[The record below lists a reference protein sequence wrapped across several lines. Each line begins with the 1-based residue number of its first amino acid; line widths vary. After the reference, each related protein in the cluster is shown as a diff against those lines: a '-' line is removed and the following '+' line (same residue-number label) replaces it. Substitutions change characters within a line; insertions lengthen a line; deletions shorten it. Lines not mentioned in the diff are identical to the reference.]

1 MTAVA
6 VVGTGFIGPVHVEAL
21 HRLGIT
27 VKGILGSTV
36 EKSRQA
42 TQQLGLSTVYPDFQ
56 SILADE
62 DVTAVHITTPNN
74 THYEM
79 SLLALRAGKHVIC
92 EKPLAMNTGE
102 TLELVEMARSR
113 PNLVAAVNTTSAY
126 RWSSGAGR
134 RAARSARCTRCAAY
148 LQDWL
153 LYDPTG
159 TGGSCPK
166 KVARRGRLATSA
178 RTDGRALFCH
188 RPAREPLLADLR
200 TLSDPQQI
208 RLPLRHSK
216 VRSRAPRRSTI
227 RYPSRPRIGAL
238 CCSITHAAR
247 AAR

>member
-6 VVGTGFIGPVHVEAL
+6 VGGTGFIGPVHVEAL

-62 DVTAVHITTPNN
+62 EVTAVHITTPNN

-102 TLELVEMARSR
+102 T
-113 PNLVAAVNTTSAY
+113 
-126 RWSSGAGR
+126 
-134 RAARSARCTRCAAY
+134 
-148 LQDWL
+148 
-153 LYDPTG
+153 
-159 TGGSCPK
+159 
-166 KVARRGRLATSA
+166 
-178 RTDGRALFCH
+178 
-188 RPAREPLLADLR
+188 
-200 TLSDPQQI
+200 
-208 RLPLRHSK
+208 
-216 VRSRAPRRSTI
+216 
-227 RYPSRPRIGAL
+227 
-238 CCSITHAAR
+238 
-247 AAR
+247 